1 MSRAV
6 ILEVKLPPGVSPS
19 HDSTEQLIRKFL
31 KECSKESL
39 VQFIHEKSAWTRR
52 FEKRSDVERLRKLKY
67 KQTAKKNNRELS
79 QDIEETVKKKKKK
92 AQKHHKQDTDTQQ
105 K

>member
-6 ILEVKLPPGVSPS
+6 ILEVKLPHGVSPS
-19 HDSTEQLIRKFL
+19 ADSTEQLIRKFL

-67 KQTAKKNNRELS
+67 KQTAKKNNLELS
-79 QDIEETVKKKKKK
+79 QEVEETVKKKKKK
-92 AQKHHKQDTDTQQ
+92 AKKHQKQDTQQ
-105 K
+105 Q